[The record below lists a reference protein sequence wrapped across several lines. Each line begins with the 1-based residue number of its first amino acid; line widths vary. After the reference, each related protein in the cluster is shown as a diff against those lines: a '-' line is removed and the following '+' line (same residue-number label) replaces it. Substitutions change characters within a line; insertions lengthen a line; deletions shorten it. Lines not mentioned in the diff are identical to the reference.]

1 MTMES
6 LLKEPP
12 VTEVTGDRFLTPVEV
27 GARLG
32 VAYQTLSNW
41 RHRGKGPGW
50 VKISGEI
57 GRQGGKVRYPA
68 AALEAYLA
76 ARARSGVAR

>member
-1 MTMES
+1 METAVQEQADDR
-6 LLKEPP
+6 LLKPA
-12 VTEVTGDRFLTPVEV
+12 EV

-57 GRQGGKVRYPA
+57 GRQGGEVRYPA